1 MHWGLLGYLDILGT
15 DASKAIASLGWIV
28 LVTGQSVVLYSRLHL
43 VLNNLRIQCAVLWV
57 IVINGMIWHT
67 TQTALLFTI
76 GPSVDG
82 SNPTPI
88 FVAIEKTQMT
98 FFCAQEFVISGLYL
112 WGTIDILLTS
122 LGNKQ
127 KTMWYLLIINL
138 LIVAMDIA
146 LLIMY
151 KDHYTIEQG
160 VKLIIYSIKLKLEFA
175 VLGKLVD
182 VAQSHGGS
190 SVSETHPAHF
200 TEMHPREHGRSDNLP
215 EIVHLE
221 NTATRRMADD
231 EESMRHLYDD
241 AIKQIYKG

>member
-1 MHWGLLGYLDILGT
+1 MAFTSG
-15 DASKAIASLGWIV
+15 
-28 LVTGQSVVLYSRLHL
+28 R
-43 VLNNLRIQCAVLWV
+43 AVLWI
-57 IVINGMIWHT
+57 IVINGTIWHT

-82 SNPTPI
+82 NNPTRI

-112 WGTIDILLTS
+112 WGTIDILQTS

-146 LLIMY
+146 LLIIMY

-160 VKLIIYSIKLKLEFA
+160 VKLVIYSIKLKLEFA

-182 VAQSHGGS
+182 VAQSRGGS
-190 SVSETHPAHF
+190 SVSETHPARF
-200 TEMHPREHGRSDNLP
+200 IEMHAREHGRSDNLP

-221 NTATRRMADD
+221 NTTTRRMADD